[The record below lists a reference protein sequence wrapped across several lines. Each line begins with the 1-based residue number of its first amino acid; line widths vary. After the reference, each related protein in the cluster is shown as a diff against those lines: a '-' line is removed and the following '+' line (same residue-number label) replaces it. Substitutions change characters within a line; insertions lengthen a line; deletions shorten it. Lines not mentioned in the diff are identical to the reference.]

1 MDHIIDMYDDKYY
14 ESQEDALDNAMALR
28 RCAKKVARILDCNV
42 KDLLDVEWD
51 WSEDMKQR
59 ILGSQNLTYHSAVT
73 PRSSHL

>member
-42 KDLLDVEWD
+42 LSGVPGETVVLQDSCKIDL
-51 WSEDMKQR
+51 
-59 ILGSQNLTYHSAVT
+59 IL
-73 PRSSHL
+73 